1 MTSVTKTNNLNN
13 GLNQH
18 LTVEYLIRFSFPLAL
33 TFLMMSG
40 SAPIVSGG
48 ITIMQDADGERIH
61 LFAFLLTFAISLF
74 LYSPMFMARNVAIR
88 TVNDRRSLFRY
99 TYFFIA
105 CASISSVILLLI
117 SQVDAV
123 GNLVFVNLLKT
134 EQQIALLARQ
144 GMFIFVPIP
153 ILIALRGL
161 AHGCHINNGHTWYV
175 GAGTGIRL
183 VCMAAFVFG
192 YGIHQDF
199 SGPIIGGLTFLLG
212 ISIETVFCLA
222 MLWNKPQWTTIG
234 EERLLDYSEYL
245 RYAGPLMLASV
256 LTQFLTPILIYYIN
270 QCFQAD
276 ENGATFNLMRDTG
289 WVMFSTLLSIQP
301 VVIFKVLIRFTAFL
315 SAAITAVILLISLT
329 PLRQLIFVG
338 ILEVDNTVILRLTFV
353 SLLWLIPHPIINAAN
368 QFVASMHTRSGRTIW
383 VTIGN
388 LAGFAVLGILAWF
401 LDLDSF
407 DGVVV
412 AVNASAI
419 FNLTVALVQ
428 MLGLMRGGFRATV
441 SPATMVEKFDRINH
455 AKSAEIIDDQNIPD
469 QI

>member
-1 MTSVTKTNNLNN
+1 
-13 GLNQH
+13 
-18 LTVEYLIRFSFPLAL
+18 
-33 TFLMMSG
+33 
-40 SAPIVSGG
+40 
-48 ITIMQDADGERIH
+48 
-61 LFAFLLTFAISLF
+61 ISK
-74 LYSPMFMARNVAIR
+74 
-88 TVNDRRSLFRY
+88 
-99 TYFFIA
+99 
-105 CASISSVILLLI
+105 
-117 SQVDAV
+117 VDVV
-123 GNLVFVNLLKT
+123 GNLVFVNLLKA

-161 AHGCHINNGHTWYV
+161 AHACHINNGQTWYV

-199 SGPIIGGLTFLLG
+199 SGPILGGLTYLTG
-212 ISIETVFCLA
+212 IGIETAFVLV

-234 EERLLDYSEYL
+234 QERLLDYSEYL

-256 LTQFLTPILIYYIN
+256 LTLFLVPILIYVIN
-270 QCFQAD
+270 KECRQPG
-276 ENGATFNLMRDTG
+276 ENGATFSLIRDTG
-289 WVMFSTLLSIQP
+289 WVMFSMLLSIQP
-301 VVIFKVLIRFTAFL
+301 VVVAFASSARNFKVLIRFTAFL

-329 PLRQLIFVG
+329 PLRQLIFVD
-338 ILEVDNTVILRLTFV
+338 ILKVNNAIILRLTFV
-353 SLLWLIPHPIINAAN
+353 SLLWLIPHPIINATN
-368 QFVASMHTRSGRTIW
+368 QFIASMHTRSGRTIW

-388 LAGFAVLGILAWF
+388 FAGYAVLALLYLC
-401 LDLDSF
+401 LDLNSF

-428 MLGLMRGGFRATV
+428 MLGLMRGGFQATV